1 MQQPVA
7 ARNHHV
13 AVRGDELGVPQ
24 QHLAARPDRE
34 GRGKAFRFRRQ
45 RRKERAAVPAFGAHL
60 FVGKPAETEFLEI
73 EQQGVGVQHPGVV
86 LIDAE
91 NAPLEDEERRNMAV
105 AHVDHRNA
113 LALAALGDFRR
124 GERAEDADREYQPG
138 QYIRTQREARDA
150 RRSNEEERG
159 RIRVLKM
166 AAGAVLVLLFIYLLY
181 PKLADVFLRARTAP
195 ATETQQVGEEEFNP
209 YAPIRVVPN
218 DYEE

>member
-1 MQQPVA
+1 MPLSQRKAVQQPVA

-45 RRKERAAVPAFGAHL
+45 RREKRAAVPAFGAHL

-73 EQQGVGVQHPGVV
+73 EQQGVGIQHPGVV
-86 LIDAE
+86 LVDAE

-113 LALAALGDFRR
+113 LALAALATSG
-124 GERAEDADREYQPG
+124 
-138 QYIRTQREARDA
+138 
-150 RRSNEEERG
+150 
-159 RIRVLKM
+159 
-166 AAGAVLVLLFIYLLY
+166 AASA
-181 PKLADVFLRARTAP
+181 PRTA
-195 ATETQQVGEEEFNP
+195 AV
-209 YAPIRVVPN
+209 AVPQARPCIAGGR
-218 DYEE
+218 

>member
-1 MQQPVA
+1 MTVSATQVITAMHSFMQKENLKKMVIKFTPLLESPYRITLVVPVIKILSPVFIWHPNKFNYIPRYYDPEKE
-7 ARNHHV
+7 AR
-13 AVRGDELGVPQ
+13 E
-24 QHLAARPDRE
+24 
-34 GRGKAFRFRRQ
+34 Q
-45 RRKERAAVPAFGAHL
+45 RR
-60 FVGKPAETEFLEI
+60 AEL
-73 EQQGVGVQHPGVV
+73 
-86 LIDAE
+86 
-91 NAPLEDEERRNMAV
+91 
-105 AHVDHRNA
+105 
-113 LALAALGDFRR
+113 R

>member
-1 MQQPVA
+1 MLGFTPFKRHPNKFNYIPRYYDPEKE
-7 ARNHHV
+7 AR
-13 AVRGDELGVPQ
+13 E
-24 QHLAARPDRE
+24 
-34 GRGKAFRFRRQ
+34 Q
-45 RRKERAAVPAFGAHL
+45 RR
-60 FVGKPAETEFLEI
+60 AEL
-73 EQQGVGVQHPGVV
+73 
-86 LIDAE
+86 
-91 NAPLEDEERRNMAV
+91 
-105 AHVDHRNA
+105 
-113 LALAALGDFRR
+113 R

-138 QYIRTQREARDA
+138 QYICTQREARDA

>member
-1 MQQPVA
+1 MLGFTPFKRHPNKFNYIPRYYDPEKE
-7 ARNHHV
+7 AR
-13 AVRGDELGVPQ
+13 E
-24 QHLAARPDRE
+24 
-34 GRGKAFRFRRQ
+34 Q
-45 RRKERAAVPAFGAHL
+45 RR
-60 FVGKPAETEFLEI
+60 AEL
-73 EQQGVGVQHPGVV
+73 
-86 LIDAE
+86 
-91 NAPLEDEERRNMAV
+91 
-105 AHVDHRNA
+105 
-113 LALAALGDFRR
+113 R

-138 QYIRTQREARDA
+138 QNNSTQREARDA

>member
-1 MQQPVA
+1 MLGFTPFKRHPNKFNYIPRYYDPEKE
-7 ARNHHV
+7 AR
-13 AVRGDELGVPQ
+13 E
-24 QHLAARPDRE
+24 
-34 GRGKAFRFRRQ
+34 Q
-45 RRKERAAVPAFGAHL
+45 RR
-60 FVGKPAETEFLEI
+60 AEL
-73 EQQGVGVQHPGVV
+73 
-86 LIDAE
+86 
-91 NAPLEDEERRNMAV
+91 
-105 AHVDHRNA
+105 
-113 LALAALGDFRR
+113 R

-138 QYIRTQREARDA
+138 QYIGTQREARDA

>member
-1 MQQPVA
+1 MYKDMMDTIGMVNA
-7 ARNHHV
+7 A
-13 AVRGDELGVPQ
+13 DPELG
-24 QHLAARPDRE
+24 AAMERE
-34 GRGKAFRFRRQ
+34 LTRQ
-45 RRKERAAVPAFGAHL
+45 RENIELIASENIVSPAVMAAMGSVLTNKYAEGLP
-60 FVGKPAETEFLEI
+60 GKRYYGGCVYVDE
-73 EQQGVGVQHPGVV
+73 V
-86 LIDAE
+86 E
-91 NAPLEDEERRNMAV
+91 NIAIQ
-105 AHVDHRNA
+105 
-113 LALAALGDFRR
+113 
-124 GERAEDADREYQPG
+124 RAEDADREYQPG